1 MMKSSGKTISD
12 ADKTKMKNMLGES
25 GRTISDA
32 DKAKMKNKMGY
43 EKGGKVMAKK
53 MAIKKGMK
61 K

>member
-1 MMKSSGKTISD
+1 MKGSGK
-12 ADKTKMKNMLGES
+12 
-25 GRTISDA
+25 TISDA